1 MANLVTSEKI
11 LPLIEPAIKDVDVD
25 IEQNDTKNLV
35 VRFTTSD
42 RISLRP
48 AVEQIL
54 TDNNITF
61 GDITN
66 KTLAGTFGGTQIDT
80 YDLKRVRLRY
90 KAPQGGGAR
99 GGGQADAAGA
109 GGAASDDGEVLGVV
123 PADFGVQ
130 QSLESHRSREE
141 PVSGDSGGGTHPR

>member
-48 AVEQIL
+48 AVEQI
-54 TDNNITF
+54 
-61 GDITN
+61 
-66 KTLAGTFGGTQIDT
+66 
-80 YDLKRVRLRY
+80 
-90 KAPQGGGAR
+90 
-99 GGGQADAAGA
+99 
-109 GGAASDDGEVLGVV
+109 
-123 PADFGVQ
+123 
-130 QSLESHRSREE
+130 
-141 PVSGDSGGGTHPR
+141 

>member
-35 VRFTTSD
+35 VRFTTPD

-54 TDNNITF
+54 TDNNI
-61 GDITN
+61 G
-66 KTLAGTFGGTQIDT
+66 
-80 YDLKRVRLRY
+80 
-90 KAPQGGGAR
+90 
-99 GGGQADAAGA
+99 
-109 GGAASDDGEVLGVV
+109 
-123 PADFGVQ
+123 
-130 QSLESHRSREE
+130 QSLER
-141 PVSGDSGGGTHPR
+141 SGGKYGNKGEDSALSALKLIASIGK

>member
-1 MANLVTSEKI
+1 MANLVTSEEI
-11 LPLIEPAIKDVDVD
+11 LPLIQPALKDVDVD

-80 YDLKRVRLRY
+80 YAVSYTHLTLPT
-90 KAPQGGGAR
+90 KA
-99 GGGQADAAGA
+99 
-109 GGAASDDGEVLGVV
+109 
-123 PADFGVQ
+123 
-130 QSLESHRSREE
+130 
-141 PVSGDSGGGTHPR
+141 